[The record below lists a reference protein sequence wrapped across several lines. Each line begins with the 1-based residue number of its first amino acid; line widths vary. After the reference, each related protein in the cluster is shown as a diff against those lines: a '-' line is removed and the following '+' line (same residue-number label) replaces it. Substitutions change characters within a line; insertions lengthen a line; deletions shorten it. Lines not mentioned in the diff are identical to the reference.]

1 MRLTASRFSFSLI
14 FLTLAGTFA
23 HSQASVVE
31 NQTTLLY
38 VDAVKGLDSNIG
50 SSTAP
55 LKTIQAAVNKANAN
69 NQKQVGTKII
79 VNAGIYRET
88 VSINPVS
95 NQTTVPLTI
104 QAAVTGTAVVSGAN
118 VLSNWSTDPT
128 YSSAYTTTWHPT
140 MGTCALPT
148 GWPSAF
154 SSIALHTEMI
164 FVNGVALTQVLSY
177 SQMRAGTFYISE
189 STGSL
194 HVWPAA
200 GTNMSTAVVEAATR
214 QKTVSI
220 VGRTNIVLRGLA
232 LTRAANCINTAGATI
247 TTSSNVLIDSV
258 QANWNN
264 WGGIGISSSSGVTIK
279 NSIASHNGGVGF
291 MGTKGQNVLLSFN
304 ESDYN
309 NWRGAQSAYY
319 DWGMG
324 GAKFWQMRN
333 TTIQNHFSYNNQA
346 QGLWFDTDNKNI
358 TIDHPTLSGN
368 TMAALQIER
377 NEGPVTVQYGHLCS
391 SGSGV
396 NLLTSEQVKI
406 QNNVF
411 YNNGATNKWQA
422 QIYLAGQAGGK
433 VITDWQT
440 GQSYDLFTKGLV
452 LTGNTFVDGAAGQNV
467 FGTYLSGSD
476 WSDFANTLNASN
488 NVWYDP
494 YVTSSFKI
502 VNGHLV
508 NFPGWQSTVGTD
520 YTSVWAAPATSPAA
534 ACAIPTT
541 NYADF
546 GVVMNANVYTMAS
559 GKASASARVSSFGFG
574 TVNLSVSGLPAG
586 VTASISNGSLIS
598 GTSTITFSSTSTAT
612 NQTVPVILWAVSG
625 SRVHTATFNLHVV
638 PL

>member
-1 MRLTASRFSFSLI
+1 
-14 FLTLAGTFA
+14 
-23 HSQASVVE
+23 V
-31 NQTTLLY
+31 
-38 VDAVKGLDSNIG
+38 
-50 SSTAP
+50 
-55 LKTIQAAVNKANAN
+55 
-69 NQKQVGTKII
+69 
-79 VNAGIYRET
+79 
-88 VSINPVS
+88 
-95 NQTTVPLTI
+95 
-104 QAAVTGTAVVSGAN
+104 
-118 VLSNWSTDPT
+118 
-128 YSSAYTTTWHPT
+128 
-140 MGTCALPT
+140 
-148 GWPSAF
+148 
-154 SSIALHTEMI
+154 
-164 FVNGVALTQVLSY
+164 
-177 SQMRAGTFYISE
+177 
-189 STGSL
+189 
-194 HVWPAA
+194 
-200 GTNMSTAVVEAATR
+200 
-214 QKTVSI
+214 
-220 VGRTNIVLRGLA
+220 
-232 LTRAANCINTAGATI
+232 

-264 WGGIGISSSSGVTIK
+264 WGGIAISSSSSVTIK
-279 NSIASHNGGVGF
+279 NSVASHNGGLGF

-309 NWRGAQSAYY
+309 NWRGAQTAYY

-324 GAKFWQMRN
+324 GAKFWQMRS
-333 TTIQNHFSYNNQA
+333 TTVQNHFSYNNQA

-377 NEGPVTVQYGHLCS
+377 NEGPVTLQYGHLCS

-406 QNNVF
+406 LNNVF

-452 LTGNTFVDGAAGQNV
+452 LTGNTFVDGASGQNV

-476 WSDFANTLNASN
+476 WSSFADSLNASN

-494 YVTSSFKI
+494 FVASSFKI

-508 NFPGWQSTVGTD
+508 NLSGWQSTVGTD
-520 YTSVWAAPATSPAA
+520 YTSVWAAPAVSPAA
-534 ACAIPTT
+534 ACAVPATT
-541 NYADF
+541 YSDF
-546 GVVMNANVYTMAS
+546 GVVVNANAYTMAS
-559 GKASASARVSSFGFG
+559 GKASASARVSSYGYG
-574 TVNLSVSGLPAG
+574 TVNLSVSGGPAG

-598 GTSTITFSSTSTAT
+598 GTATITFSSTSTAT
-612 NQTVPVILWAVSG
+612 NQTVPVTLWAVSG